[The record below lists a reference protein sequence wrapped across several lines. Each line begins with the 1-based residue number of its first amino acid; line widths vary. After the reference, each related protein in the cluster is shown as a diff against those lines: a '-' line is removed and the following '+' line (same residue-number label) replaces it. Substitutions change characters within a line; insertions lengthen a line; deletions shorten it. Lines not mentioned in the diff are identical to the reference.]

1 MWKTLVV
8 VACLSGAMMAQN
20 TIQGCAN
27 QQNGNLRVVP
37 NASYCRNPEY
47 PVSWNVVGPQGAQG
61 PQGIQGPQ
69 GVPGPQGLPGAPGT
83 QGPPGPKGDTG
94 DTGARGPAGL
104 PGPKGDT
111 GATGPEGPAG
121 PGGVR
126 GIKEFVFDAKNPAQ
140 TWTAPTGVTQVMV
153 EMWGAGGGGGNGDPT
168 SPCFSFGGNGGSYSR
183 GVVSVNPGAS
193 YSIIPGKGGENNQ
206 DGQDSSMADDM
217 GNKLIT
223 AGGGG
228 TCFKV
233 AGSIDPT
240 AAISRLG
247 LSLKDTAGQP
257 AFGATFS
264 PGPDAEKTGRGANW
278 FDPLAHAFPGYV
290 LLTW

>member
-223 AGGGG
+223 AGERASRSQAASIQRRQSAAWAFRSR
-228 TCFKV
+228 TQL
-233 AGSIDPT
+233 GSLPSEQLLVRVLMPKRRAEEPT
-240 AAISRLG
+240 G
-247 LSLKDTAGQP
+247 LIRWRMPFRAMCC
-257 AFGATFS
+257 
-264 PGPDAEKTGRGANW
+264 
-278 FDPLAHAFPGYV
+278 
-290 LLTW
+290 